1 MRLKYGEDSD
11 IYGVRVKAEFPKQSS
26 DTLISIDSI
35 ERAFNAERERYGDSE
50 IIGLDVARFGDDSSA
65 FVYRKGNCAK
75 VLDLLYGN
83 NTMELAGRARR
94 FLNEYKSASIYIDV
108 VGVGAGVF
116 DRLREQPEVA
126 GRVYGVN
133 SAGKPRHEEDHI
145 NIRIESWV
153 NVRDWLRDA
162 VLERHEGFYQLAHP
176 KYKIT
181 SNGKMQL
188 ESKEDMKKRG
198 VNSPDIAD
206 ALALTL
212 SKATEG
218 SSLGITWL

>member
-1 MRLKYGEDSD
+1 
-11 IYGVRVKAEFPKQSS
+11 V
-26 DTLISIDSI
+26 
-35 ERAFNAERERYGDSE
+35 
-50 IIGLDVARFGDDSSA
+50 
-65 FVYRKGNCAK
+65 
-75 VLDLLYGN
+75 N
-83 NTMELAGRARR
+83 N
-94 FLNEYKSASIYIDV
+94 
-108 VGVGAGVF
+108 
-116 DRLREQPEVA
+116 
-126 GRVYGVN
+126 
-133 SAGKPRHEEDHI
+133 AGKPRQEEDFI

-162 VLERHEGFYQLAHP
+162 ILEKHEGFYQLAHP

-198 VNSPDIAD
+198 VKSPDVGD

-218 SSLGITWL
+218 ANLGVTWL